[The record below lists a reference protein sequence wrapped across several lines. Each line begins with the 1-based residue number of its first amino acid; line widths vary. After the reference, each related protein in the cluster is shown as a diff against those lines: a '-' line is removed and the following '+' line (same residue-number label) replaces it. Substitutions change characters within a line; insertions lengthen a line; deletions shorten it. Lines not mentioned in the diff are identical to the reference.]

1 LDVDFVDQGLPV
13 VLGCEALL
21 EDAKENQLLPDLV
34 TGRSEFRNMGTRKR
48 GK

>member
-1 LDVDFVDQGLPV
+1 MWILWSR
-13 VLGCEALL
+13 GCQWFWAEALL